1 MGGSWHGTCFMHS
14 PKLTTLPLPKEIS
27 KNCLKNVDDERV
39 FHHSLSMQN
48 NVEIIKVNKFSSVAL
63 VTVKYRKADGTVDF
77 ASGKTEAEAMANI
90 GKVVEV
96 KSYDFAPLAKR
107 SSSGRYFVNNNGV
120 MVEE

>member
-1 MGGSWHGTCFMHS
+1 
-14 PKLTTLPLPKEIS
+14 
-27 KNCLKNVDDERV
+27 
-39 FHHSLSMQN
+39 MQN

-96 KSYDFAPLAKR
+96 KSYDFAPIAKR
-107 SSSGRYFVNNNGV
+107 STSGSYFRNNNGM
-120 MVEE
+120 MVEVWKKFEKKVDRKRRIH